1 MLLEIITP
9 EKKIYEGEVNSVQ
22 LPGTEGFFQILNN
35 HVPIVSTLKKGKLI
49 VSDSTNQQ
57 TELLINGG
65 VVEVNSNKVIVLAE
79 M

>member
-49 VSDSTNQQ
+49 VSNLDNQI